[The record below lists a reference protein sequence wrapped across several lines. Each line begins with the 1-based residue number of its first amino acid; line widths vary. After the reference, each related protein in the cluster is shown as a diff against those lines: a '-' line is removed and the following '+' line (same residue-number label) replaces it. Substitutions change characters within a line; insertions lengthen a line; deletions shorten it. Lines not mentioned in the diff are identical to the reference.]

1 MGKFDNKKFG
11 KKVARLLKAQDLLQ
25 KDFAKTISMD
35 PASLSRILAG
45 DKMPSA
51 DMVAR
56 IATALHVTSD
66 YLLNI
71 EKEDEDFNID
81 KEIRV
86 LSRNLHK
93 INNKEKRQ
101 LVEALFED

>member
-1 MGKFDNKKFG
+1 METYDNKKFG
-11 KKVARLLKAQDLLQ
+11 EKVAKLLKEQDLLQ
-25 KDFAKTISMD
+25 KDFAETISMD

-51 DMVAR
+51 DMIAR

-66 YLLNI
+66 YLLDI
-71 EKEDEDFNID
+71 EKEDEDFDIN

-101 LVEALFED
+101 LVEVLFED